1 MKRLRRAALALP
13 KSRSAQAKDPA
24 FGAARRWCQ
33 DCAVTGIGTPGSPDG
48 PSPERAATGKLVVT
62 FHDAGPPSIE
72 WPTIPDRTHRQV
84 VGDATKALV
93 DLLNDTTLDK
103 LGGEPPKEPP
113 L

>member
-1 MKRLRRAALALP
+1 
-13 KSRSAQAKDPA
+13 
-24 FGAARRWCQ
+24 
-33 DCAVTGIGTPGSPDG
+33 
-48 PSPERAATGKLVVT
+48 VVT
-62 FHDAGPPSIE
+62 FHDVGPPSIE
-72 WPTIPDRTHRQV
+72 WPTIADRTHRQV